1 MNKRIRNL
9 KCGLSPVTVWLL
21 IAAAAL
27 IVVILSVGVNA
38 ADDSTPAPA
47 DDPGYMLIYGGR
59 LQSDMLFYGQFG
71 IKADTYDVTL
81 GLGWNNSIWV
91 GGHTYFFAG
100 DGIAAFSG
108 LELHIEYPAGETIE
122 LHPALPLGFAV
133 EHDKLVWIVE
143 ALILPSLAGQPVT
156 AIFALSFLFG
166 L

>member
-1 MNKRIRNL
+1 MNKVRNNSFVMYGMIFL
-9 KCGLSPVTVWLL
+9 VALL
-21 IAAAAL
+21 FSVL
-27 IVVILSVGVNA
+27 LSVGLKAQTVA
-38 ADDSTPAPA
+38 TVPA

-71 IKADTYDVTL
+71 VKAKNFDATL
-81 GLGWNNSIWV
+81 GIGWNNSIWI
-91 GGHTYFFAG
+91 GGHTYFFSG

-108 LELHIEYPAGETIE
+108 LELHIEYPSGGTIE

-133 EHDKLVWIVE
+133 QHEKMVWIVE
-143 ALILPSLAGQPVT
+143 ALILPSVAGEPVT